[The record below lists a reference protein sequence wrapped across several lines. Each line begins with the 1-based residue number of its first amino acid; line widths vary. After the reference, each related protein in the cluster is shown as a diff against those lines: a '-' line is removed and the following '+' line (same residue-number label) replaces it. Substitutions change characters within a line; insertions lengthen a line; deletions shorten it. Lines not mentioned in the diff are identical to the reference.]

1 MAGRLLLAAALCPLT
16 ATSAANSNNS
26 ASAPAPASLSFD
38 YQDQARSL
46 PAVPDSMVLLFVH
59 LGDVPVPN
67 GVSFRIYWGAT
78 NPGRLEIA
86 PFGGPLSWGVGWFEE
101 QYPDTGAG
109 SICGRVR
116 GIRRAADGGVHF
128 YIPLRLTDFSPRD
141 GVALWIGYLVA
152 TDSSGVPSQ
161 LAVGNAVTLG
171 PSVSAP
177 TPLTLT
183 SISPTSILS
192 RSGTVSFSVKG
203 RGLDRVSSAAL
214 ASPSAQYPLLVV
226 PRSIDGTAANLTGLL
241 SRLIPGPHVLRL
253 TRQDGHPQEGPE
265 IVVTQD
271 GPPSLA
277 QKGVIFDGE
286 TVLPYRA
293 SPGKAAAAT
302 PCNPFV
308 PIGRARP
315 SIAPTDNV
323 AALPCGTSLT
333 NACDSLKTFI
343 SCDSIT
349 YVCGN
354 PNPVPNLPCTLWVYT
369 NTNSGYHT
377 HNSPERLPLASPP
390 AMVTGNTGPNGTS
403 FRLLHKWPVDA
414 REVATVFVAPLPGC
428 DDRDTLKWCVRDSA
442 AWSSTKATFDSLPPS
457 GYYERRSGPDNVS
470 RHLFPYNLYG
480 RKPLIDSLTTV
491 AMRFRERYP
500 LPPGP
505 LLGYN
510 DMSLPWGGIFDVDS
524 SAAAA
529 WRRPHCWHRNGLVC
543 DVRTSNL
550 GNQHRITL
558 DNLLLNAAFLI
569 NRKEKNH
576 FHSWLYGPLGIPPQK
591 RGVEVALDWNDPVDT
606 GIPIMPALGRR
617 PPEARKLTM
626 TATSRTTPTKTGER
640 AAVQSL
646 TVTVSVTITP
656 NAPSAG
662 FYTYDYV
669 ITNTAASQDTVEIF
683 ALRGVPLPPTIV
695 DPPHWE
701 GYYRW
706 YNDPTAVA
714 WAVSGEGPPPPGWTD
729 PDSNNIYVGQYA
741 LRPGQNAGG
750 FRLITR
756 IPPDTIDFFARQ
768 RGPIPNAVEQTYPA
782 PNYWTPGASGRILGP
797 GGPITGIE
805 NPPREES
812 GSLRGMLRPPRPN
825 PSTGEVAI
833 AFELVRASDVTL
845 TVYDASGRLVAIVEK
860 GWRAEGAHTVVWRG
874 FDRDEKRVSPGLY
887 FFQLK
892 LATGTLETQRVALL
906 R

>member
-1 MAGRLLLAAALCPLT
+1 MSWKSITSTLLFAVVSAALALPAECSTSPGP
-16 ATSAANSNNS
+16 ATV
-26 ASAPAPASLSFD
+26 SFD
-38 YQDQARSL
+38 YQNQVTSL
-46 PAVPDSMVLLFVH
+46 PAIPDSMVLLFVH
-59 LGDVPVPN
+59 LGDIPVPKEI
-67 GVSFRIYWGAT
+67 SFRIYWGAT
-78 NPGRLEIA
+78 SPGRAWIP
-86 PFGGPLSWGVGWFEE
+86 PFGGPLSYRVGWFEE
-101 QYPDTGAG
+101 QYPDTSEE

-116 GIRRAADGGVHF
+116 GIRRALDDGVHF
-128 YIPLRLTDFSPRD
+128 YIPLHLSEFSPGD
-141 GVALWIGYLVA
+141 GAAIWIGYLLA
-152 TDSSGVPSQ
+152 TDSSDVVTQ
-161 LAVGNAVTLG
+161 LTIGNSVTLG
-171 PSVSAP
+171 PSVP
-177 TPLTLT
+177 TPRPLTLNAVA
-183 SISPTSILS
+183 PTSIVARDGS
-192 RSGTVSFSVKG
+192 VSFTV
-203 RGLDRVSSAAL
+203 RGLGLDQLSSAAL
-214 ASPSAQYPLLVV
+214 VSPTGQYPLVVV
-226 PRSIDGTAANLTGLL
+226 PRSIDGTAASLTSVL
-241 SRLIPGPHVLRL
+241 SRITPGSHALRL
-253 TRQDGHPQEGPE
+253 TRQDGHVQEGPD
-265 IVVTQD
+265 IVATQD
-271 GPPSLA
+271 GLPALA

-323 AALPCGTSLT
+323 AALPCGASLT
-333 NACDSLKTFI
+333 NACDSLKTFV

-377 HNSPERLPLASPP
+377 HNSPERLALASPP

-442 AWSSTKATFDSLPPS
+442 GWNSQKPTFDSLPPS
-457 GYYERRSGPDNVS
+457 GYYERRSGADNVS
-470 RHLFPYNLYG
+470 RHVFPFNLYG
-480 RKPLIDSLTTV
+480 RRPLIDSLTTV

-500 LPPGP
+500 RPPGP

-510 DMSLPWGGIFDVDS
+510 DMSLPWGGIFDIDN
-524 SAAAA
+524 ATA
-529 WRRPHCWHRNGLVC
+529 WKRPHCWHRNGLVC

-550 GNQHRITL
+550 DNQNRITL
-558 DNLLLNAAFLI
+558 NNLLLNAAFLI
-569 NRKEKNH
+569 NRKEKSH

-591 RGVEVALDWNDPVDT
+591 QGGDIAFDWIEPADA
-606 GIPIMPALGRR
+606 GIPIVPALGRR
-617 PPEARKLTM
+617 PPEPRKLSM
-626 TATSRTTPTKTGER
+626 TATSRAGQAKTGES

-656 NAPSAG
+656 NTPSAG
-662 FYTYDYV
+662 FYTYDYM

-729 PDSNNIYVGQYA
+729 PDSNDVYVGQYA
-741 LRPGQNAGG
+741 LRPGQSASG
-750 FRLITR
+750 FRLITK

-768 RGPIPNAVEQTYPA
+768 RGPIPGDVEQTYPA
-782 PNYWTPGASGRILGP
+782 PNYWAPGASGQILGP

-805 NPPREES
+805 IPPREES
-812 GSLRGMLRPPRPN
+812 GSLRGMLRPPSPN

-833 AFELVRASDVTL
+833 SFDLDRASEVTL
-845 TVYDASGRLVAIVEK
+845 AVYDTGGRLVAVVEK
-860 GWRAEGAHTVVWRG
+860 GWRAAGPHTVVWQG
-874 FDRDEKRVSPGLY
+874 MDRDEKRVSAGLY

-892 LATGTLETQRVALL
+892 LASGTSETQRVAVL